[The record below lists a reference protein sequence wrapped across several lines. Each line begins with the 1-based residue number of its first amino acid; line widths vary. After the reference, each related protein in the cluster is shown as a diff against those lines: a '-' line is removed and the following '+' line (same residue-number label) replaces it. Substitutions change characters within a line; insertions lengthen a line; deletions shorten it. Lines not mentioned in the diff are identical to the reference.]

1 MMGSSILT
9 SLGLACD
16 ILGAL
21 ILAVPD
27 VPLLAQRFEF
37 GRLRRAREKM
47 ESEGVQARNVGFDG
61 LLASIEGIEPI
72 EQASADDIGDDVV
85 EIVIDRRTGLAASD
99 IYFHWGEEYVEAR
112 YEPDGDYDE
121 ADFYDTG
128 EVYRRIRE
136 KVDGK
141 ATRVRVTGLFL
152 LAGGFT
158 LQFIA
163 TLV

>member
-1 MMGSSILT
+1 MISSLLT
-9 SLGLACD
+9 SIGLACD

-27 VPLLAQRFEF
+27 VPPLAQRFEF

-47 ESEGVQARNVGFDG
+47 ESEGVQAGDVGFDG
-61 LLASIEGIEPI
+61 LLASIEAIEPI
-72 EQASADDIGDDVV
+72 EQASADDIGDDIV
-85 EIVIDRRTGLAASD
+85 EMVIDRRTGLAASD
-99 IYFHWGEEYVEAR
+99 IDFHWGEEYVEAR
-112 YEPDGDYDE
+112 YQPDGDYDE

-128 EVYRRIRE
+128 EVYRRIRK
-136 KVDGK
+136 KVDGE

-152 LAGGFT
+152 LAGGLT

>member
-1 MMGSSILT
+1 MIISTPLT
-9 SLGLACD
+9 SIGLACD

-27 VPLLAQRFEF
+27 VPLLAQRFDF

-47 ESEGVQARNVGFDG
+47 EAEGVQPGDVGFDS
-61 LLASIEGIEPI
+61 LLASIEET
-72 EQASADDIGDDVV
+72 ESVDQASADDIGNDVQ
-85 EIVIDRRTGLAASD
+85 EIVIDRRTGLAASNID
-99 IYFHWGEEYVEAR
+99 FHWGEEYVEAR
-112 YEPDGDYDE
+112 YEPDGDYNE

-128 EVYRRIRE
+128 EVYRGIRK
-136 KVDGK
+136 KVDVK
-141 ATRVRVTGLFL
+141 ATKVRLAGLIL